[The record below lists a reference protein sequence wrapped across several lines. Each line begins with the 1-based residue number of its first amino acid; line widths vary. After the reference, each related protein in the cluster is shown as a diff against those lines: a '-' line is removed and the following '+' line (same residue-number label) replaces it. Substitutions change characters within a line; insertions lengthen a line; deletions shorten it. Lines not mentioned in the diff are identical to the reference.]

1 MSSETQTGESITLG
15 NPFLEEFHGTPFS
28 SLYDDPC
35 DPDDDDAAAFFSV
48 AQANE
53 LGVLDIIENDSSTG
67 KFWERRTSVLGFDE
81 VQRCPENS
89 CKIRI
94 VFFHEPGHYSSDQLA
109 SLSHALGIP
118 NAFWDFEDNGSV
130 LRRKCKSALLGKT
143 KDICIRMMLKNS
155 EGDRQSYGFQS
166 ACFLLKENDN
176 VSSISEQFPT
186 TAFICVIAPLPFRR
200 RVHAAF
206 NTNRRGSNGY
216 ISEVMLD
223 PFRVVS
229 PNLMSWYRW
238 NSQLFWALRDNM
250 LALEIYNSKNITNG
264 RTEFGYMHLLS
275 KDMIQAIE
283 LMEFAVVGVKNVQS
297 ICPSF
302 RVGVLDQGKLDAMDE
317 TKAAL
322 DYHLLR
328 FEGVLFRTR
337 ALLKRM
343 DNQISLAYNLAQQRD
358 AKISQRNSDSV
369 TTISFLTLLFLPATA
384 FATIFST
391 PFFKPSEGAFTLKI
405 LPSIVYYWIVTIPVT
420 VFIVSIWHWWRRRET
435 KSGNSHIAIRSAL
448 LHPWS
453 RWAWT
458 NVKRQPKKNDEEITS
473 LDLEG
478 RPRSPH
484 FWQYEPKWPLP
495 QDR

>member
-1 MSSETQTGESITLG
+1 MSVSASQSSSTSGMSSETQTGESFTLG
-15 NPFLEEFHGTPFS
+15 NPFLEEFHDTPFS
-28 SLYDDPC
+28 YLYDGSC
-35 DPDDDDAAAFFSV
+35 DPDDGDAALFPV
-48 AQANE
+48 ARGNE
-53 LGVLDIIENDSSTG
+53 LDDSITG
-67 KFWERRTSVLGFDE
+67 KVWERRASILGFDE
-81 VQRCPENS
+81 VQRCPEAS
-89 CKIRI
+89 CKVRI
-94 VFFHEPGHYSSDQLA
+94 VFFHAPDQYSTQQLA
-109 SLSHALGIP
+109 SLSHTLGIP
-118 NAFWDFEDNGSV
+118 NGFWDFEDNGSV
-130 LRRKCKSALLGKT
+130 SRRKY
-143 KDICIRMMLKNS
+143 ICIRMMLKNS
-155 EGDRQSYGFQS
+155 EGDRHTYGFQS

-176 VSSISEQFPT
+176 ISSTSEQFPT

-200 RVHAAF
+200 RIHAAF
-206 NTNRRGSNGY
+206 NTNRRGSNDY

-229 PNLMSWYRW
+229 LNLMSWYRW

-250 LALEIYNSKNITNG
+250 LALEIFNSKNITNG
-264 RTEFGYMHLLS
+264 RTEFGYMHLLA

-283 LMEFAVVGVKNVQS
+283 LMEFAVVGVRSVQS
-297 ICPSF
+297 ICPNF
-302 RVGVLDQGKLDAMDE
+302 RVGVLDQVKLDAMDE

-369 TTISFLTLLFLPATA
+369 STISFLTLLFLPATA

-391 PFFKPSEGAFTLKI
+391 PFFKPSEVGFTLKV
-405 LPSIVYYWIVTIPVT
+405 LPSVVYYWIVTIPVT
-420 VFIVSIWHWWRRRET
+420 VFIVSVWHWWRRRET
-435 KSGNSHIAIRSAL
+435 KPGNSPITARPAL
-448 LHPWS
+448 SHPWS
-453 RWAWT
+453 RWVWT
-458 NVKRQPKKNDEEITS
+458 KAKRQPKKNDEEITS